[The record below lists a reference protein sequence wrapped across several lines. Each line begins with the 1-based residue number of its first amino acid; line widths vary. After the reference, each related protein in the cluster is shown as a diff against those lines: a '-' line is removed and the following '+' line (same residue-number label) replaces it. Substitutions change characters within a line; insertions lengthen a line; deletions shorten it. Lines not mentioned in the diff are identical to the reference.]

1 MPITQLDTSTL
12 SNQNISSALNVHTFT
27 NTTRLRKMY
36 IDVFATQLAGN
47 GDYIVYATRQRA
59 GSGAAYE
66 IGARTTVA
74 VPSGVTSQM
83 FPTIALMCGA
93 TDVIKVYVV
102 GLPADTTTPDIITD
116 VSEEYVAATSTLTAQ
131 EVWEYA
137 TREITGGGGSAAD
150 VWAYA
155 TRTLTQGAASVAS
168 TVAGSTLTLYRG
180 ASWSIALTGLGNI
193 TGYSKLWFTVK
204 TLTKHT
210 DAQAV
215 VQVLEDSATAGVD
228 GLIYLNGAAASDGAQ
243 GAITV
248 DDATAGNITI
258 TLDEAASA
266 LLTPATKI
274 HYDVKVL
281 NSGSVTVLADGVGKF
296 NISADV
302 TRTIA

>member
-1 MPITQLDTSTL
+1 MAFLTQLDTSTL

-27 NTTRLRKMY
+27 NTTRLRKVF

-116 VSEEYVAATSTLTAQ
+116 VSEEYVDVGTPLA
-131 EVWEYA
+131 
-137 TREITGGGGSAAD
+137 AAD
-150 VWAYA
+150 VWSYA

-168 TVAGSTLTLYRG
+168 TVNGSTLTLYRG

-228 GLIYLNGAAASDGAQ
+228 GLIYLNGAAASDGTQ

-248 DDATAGNITI
+248 NDATSGNITI

-274 HYDVKVL
+274 SYDVKVL
-281 NSGSVTVLADGVGKF
+281 NSGTVTVLADGVGKF

>member
-1 MPITQLDTSTL
+1 MAFLTQLDTSTL

-27 NTTRLRKMY
+27 NTTRLRKVF

-116 VSEEYVAATSTLTAQ
+116 VSEEYVDAELT
-131 EVWEYA
+131 
-137 TREITGGGGSAAD
+137 AAD
-150 VWAYA
+150 VWTYA

-168 TVAGSTLTLYRG
+168 TVAGSALTLYRG

-228 GLIYLNGAAASDGAQ
+228 GLIYLNGAAASDGTQ

-248 DDATAGNITI
+248 NDATSGNITI

-274 HYDVKVL
+274 SYDVKVL
-281 NSGSVTVLADGVGKF
+281 NSGTVTVLADGVGKF

>member
-1 MPITQLDTSTL
+1 MAFLTQLDTSTL

-27 NTTRLRKMY
+27 NTTRLRKVF
-36 IDVFATQLAGN
+36 IDVFANQIAGN

-150 VWAYA
+150 VWGYA
-155 TRTLTQGAASVAS
+155 TRTLTNISSTAS
-168 TVAGSTLTLYRG
+168 TVNGSTLTLYRG

-210 DAQAV
+210 DAQSV

-228 GLIYLNGAAASDGAQ
+228 GLTYLNGAPASDGAQ

-248 DDATAGNITI
+248 NDATAGNITI

-281 NSGSVTVLADGVGKF
+281 NSGTVTVLADGVGKF

>member
-1 MPITQLDTSTL
+1 MAFLTQLDTSTL

-27 NTTRLRKMY
+27 NTTRLRKVF
-36 IDVFATQLAGN
+36 IGVFANQIAGN

-93 TDVIKVYVV
+93 TDVIKVYIV

-155 TRTLTQGAASVAS
+155 TRTLTSTSSTAS
-168 TVAGSTLTLYRG
+168 TVNGSTLTLYRG

-228 GLIYLNGAAASDGAQ
+228 GLIYLNGAAASDGTQ

-274 HYDVKVL
+274 SYDVKVL
-281 NSGSVTVLADGVGKF
+281 NSGTVTVLADGVGKF

>member
-1 MPITQLDTSTL
+1 MAFLTQLDTSTL
-12 SNQNISSALNVHTFT
+12 SNQNISSALNVHTLT
-27 NTTRLRKMY
+27 NTTRLRKVF
-36 IDVFATQLAGN
+36 IDVFANQIAGN

-59 GSGAAYE
+59 GSGAEYE
-66 IGARTTVA
+66 IGGRTTVA

-102 GLPADTTTPDIITD
+102 GLPADTTTPDVITD

-155 TRTLTQGAASVAS
+155 TRTLTSTSSTAS
-168 TVAGSTLTLYRG
+168 TVNGSTLTLYRG

-204 TLTKHT
+204 ALTKHT

-228 GLIYLNGAAASDGAQ
+228 GLIYLNGAAASDGTQ

-248 DDATAGNITI
+248 NDATAGNITI

-281 NSGSVTVLADGVGKF
+281 NSGTVTVLADGVGKF

>member
-1 MPITQLDTSTL
+1 MAFLTQLDTSTL

-27 NTTRLRKMY
+27 NTTRLRKVF

-116 VSEEYVAATSTLTAQ
+116 VSEEYVDVGTPLA
-131 EVWEYA
+131 
-137 TREITGGGGSAAD
+137 AAD
-150 VWAYA
+150 VWSYA

-168 TVAGSTLTLYRG
+168 TVNGSTLTLYRG
-180 ASWSIALTGLGNI
+180 ASWSIALTG
-193 TGYSKLWFTVK
+193 SKLWFTVK

-228 GLIYLNGAAASDGAQ
+228 GLIYLNGAAASDGTQ

-248 DDATAGNITI
+248 NDATSGNITI

-274 HYDVKVL
+274 SYDVKVL
-281 NSGSVTVLADGVGKF
+281 NSGTVTVLADGVGKF